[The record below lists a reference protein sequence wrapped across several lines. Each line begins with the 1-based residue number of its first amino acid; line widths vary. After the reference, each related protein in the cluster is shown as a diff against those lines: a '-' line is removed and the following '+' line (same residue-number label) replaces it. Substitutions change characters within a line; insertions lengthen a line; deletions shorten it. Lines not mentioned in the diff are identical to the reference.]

1 MVTLMARLIKC
12 LGSGQHQN
20 VGVVSLLP
28 EPVND
33 GEAFQHRQLDIRHKD
48 VVFIALRPTE
58 ALFSKGGPYPKHI
71 GGACTLCNRSGELGT
86 LGTTF
91 LEK

>member
-1 MVTLMARLIKC
+1 ME
-12 LGSGQHQN
+12 SGQQQN

-33 GEAFQHRQLDIRHKD
+33 GEAFERRQLDIQDKD
-48 VVFIALRPTE
+48 VVFSRSTRQRPPSPW
-58 ALFSKGGPYPKHI
+58 AGHI
-71 GGACTLCNRSGELGT
+71 RSISPEPARCVIGAGELGT